1 MIALPPLELTLRVS
15 LTREGGLAYLPG
27 LARTRSIDLTDCPPD
42 LRQEVG
48 DALRRTAPLAT
59 PDCAAQGGDPRYFH
73 VEVVFRDPASGP
85 TLVGALHDRLGGWSV
100 ALGLC
105 AGLCVAMAGCGLLAG
120 RNIQVGQFHPRAAE
134 PPRR

>member
-1 MIALPPLELTLRVS
+1 MAQCI
-15 LTREGGLAYLPG
+15 GYLF
-27 LARTRSIDLTDCPPD
+27 A
-42 LRQEVG
+42 
-48 DALRRTAPLAT
+48 
-59 PDCAAQGGDPRYFH
+59 
-73 VEVVFRDPASGP
+73 ASGP